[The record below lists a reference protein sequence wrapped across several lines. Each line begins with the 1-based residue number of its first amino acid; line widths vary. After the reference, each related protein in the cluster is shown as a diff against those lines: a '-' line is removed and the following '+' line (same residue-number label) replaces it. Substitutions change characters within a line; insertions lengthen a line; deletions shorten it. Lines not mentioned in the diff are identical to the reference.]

1 MPQVKYTTRKGL
13 FQQGGRGFVNG
24 FYHPGGSTTSAAD
37 SLAIPVTHSVV
48 AKTTGDDAEALT
60 IVDGTPG
67 QMLTIYIATD
77 GGGDGTL
84 TAATN
89 STGTGWATIVFADE
103 GDRAVLYWVDSTIGW
118 IILSLSGVAGP
129 PVSTV

>member
-1 MPQVKYTTRKGL
+1 MPQLKYTTGQGL
-13 FQQGGRGFVNG
+13 IQQGGAGFING

-48 AKTTGDDAEALT
+48 AKTTGGDAEALT

-67 QMLTIYIATD
+67 QVLTIYIATD

-89 STGTGWATIVFADE
+89 STGTGWATIVFADA
-103 GDRAVLYWVDSTIGW
+103 GDRAVLQYVDSSIGW
-118 IILSLSGVAGP
+118 VILGLSGVAGP
-129 PVSTV
+129 PVTTV